1 MRLVSAYLALLASL
15 PIVFGHGQ
23 VHNFITSQRTYAAAD
38 AYASADPTS
47 PLRKLNTY
55 GPAADFT
62 SPTITCGVRI
72 RQYLIAILLTT
83 HIHKTQEGGNTPV
96 SALAEVQAGELVTF
110 DWGDW
115 SSVHDGYALFFLLRR
130 SMR

>member
-1 MRLVSAYLALLASL
+1 MDPQLISPVLPSLVAY
-15 PIVFGHGQ
+15 VF
-23 VHNFITSQRTYAAAD
+23 
-38 AYASADPTS
+38 
-47 PLRKLNTY
+47 
-55 GPAADFT
+55 
-62 SPTITCGVRI
+62 